1 MLLWLNGPCL
11 QLPGHSQAEG
21 GRSVPLVLLEQVLLQ
36 RGPQRVVVPAC
47 SVVALHHPVAAE
59 NLPWVAGLVPLA
71 VWGLLHRR
79 LVVVL
84 ERLVAEL
91 LLVQEPLVAVL
102 QPVLAVLA
110 LPSWP
115 GLYLG
120 LGIGPPQISLD
131 LTSLQHSRIR

>member
-59 NLPWVAGLVPLA
+59 SLPWVAGLVPLA

-79 LVVVL
+79 LVVVVL
-84 ERLVAEL
+84 ERLVAVL

-102 QPVLAVLA
+102 PVLAVPA

-115 GLYLG
+115 GLYRG

>member
-1 MLLWLNGPCL
+1 VLLWLNGPCL

-36 RGPQRVVVPAC
+36 RGPQRAVVPAC

-59 NLPWVAGLVPLA
+59 NHPWVAGLVPLA

-84 ERLVAEL
+84 EQLVVVL
-91 LLVQEPLVAVL
+91 LLVQEPLVVVL
-102 QPVLAVLA
+102 PVLAVLA

-115 GLYLG
+115 GLYRG